1 MNQIIISVEN
11 KNSENV
17 FGPPH
22 FYPISVRGIEEAKK
36 YLDEIARSVVPED
49 ANVA

>member
-11 KNSENV
+11 EKHEDV

-22 FYPISVRGIEEAKK
+22 FYPINARGIEEAKK

-49 ANVA
+49 ANA